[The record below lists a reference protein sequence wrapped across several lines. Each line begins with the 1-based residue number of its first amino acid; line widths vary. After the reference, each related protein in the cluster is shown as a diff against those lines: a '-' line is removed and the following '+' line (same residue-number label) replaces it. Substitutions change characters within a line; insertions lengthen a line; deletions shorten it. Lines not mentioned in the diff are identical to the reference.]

1 MDSSSVL
8 LPSLSGVCFL
18 SLAAGLG
25 AADGFLAGLLMARRD
40 IRAREGPVH
49 VAVSSDR
56 GSSDAYREGGV
67 LC

>member
-40 IRAREGPVH
+40 IRAREGPVYL
-49 VAVSSDR
+49 AVPSDR
-56 GSSDAYREGGV
+56 GSSNAYHEGGV